1 MKSLLE
7 GNRTRR
13 VAISEIALGANEP
26 SKSLR
31 LIGEIGIVGIS
42 LFLTKE
48 ESMKE
53 SVELESRR
61 EENVSTA
68 KVSLDSFI
76 GVNSV
81 ISFIYNVRSISERA
95 DALRNTPGT
104 VRTWS
109 TRLLLRTGV
118 QELRTNFPELWQ

>member
-1 MKSLLE
+1 MKSLPE

-13 VAISEIALGANEP
+13 VAVSEIALGVNEP

-68 KVSLDSFI
+68 EVSLDSFI
-76 GVNSV
+76 GVNLV
-81 ISFIYNVRSISERA
+81 ISFIYNVRSISERV
-95 DALRNTPGT
+95 DALINTPGT

-109 TRLLLRTGV
+109 MRLLLHTRV
-118 QELRTNFPELWQ
+118 QEPRTIFLELQL

>member
-1 MKSLLE
+1 M
-7 GNRTRR
+7 
-13 VAISEIALGANEP
+13 NEP

-53 SVELESRR
+53 SVEPESRR

-81 ISFIYNVRSISERA
+81 ISFIYNVWSISERA

-104 VRTWS
+104 VQTWS

-118 QELRTNFPELWQ
+118 QELRTIFPELRL